1 MTHELL
7 LWQSRFAEYLVVRG
21 TSPRTLETYR
31 AELAHF
37 FTFLEAHGVQSL
49 TELTRDHLEGY
60 RTFLFYQRTRSGRN
74 LALSTQQVRLQAVRR
89 FARFLAQE
97 RYHLLDVGLH
107 IELPRRMQTLPR
119 VILTESET
127 ARLMEAPDVTR
138 PLGQRDR
145 ALLELLYGTGMR
157 NSELTELRLEHLD
170 LARRLVHV
178 VQGKGGK
185 DRVVPLGDEAQAW
198 LEEYLARARGQ
209 LLRRREETRVFLTFF
224 GKPIHREDLAVIV
237 ARCGQRAGLE
247 KHVTPHVLRHSCAT
261 HMLRRG
267 AGIRHLQ
274 VMLGHSSADT
284 TQRYTRVEPSDLRK
298 VLRRCHPRER
308 CE

>member
-7 LWQSRFAEYLVVRG
+7 LWQSRFSEYLAMRG

-31 AELAHF
+31 TELVHF
-37 FTFLEAHGVQSL
+37 FAFLDENGVESL

-60 RTFLFYQRTRSGRN
+60 RTHLFYQRTRAGRN

-89 FARFLAQE
+89 FAKFLAHE
-97 RYHLLDVGLH
+97 RYHLMDVGLH
-107 IELPRRMQTLPR
+107 IELPSRQQTLPR
-119 VILTESET
+119 VILTEIEA
-127 ARLMEAPDVTR
+127 ARLMEAPDVTKAMG
-138 PLGQRDR
+138 LRDR
-145 ALLELLYGTGMR
+145 ALLELLYGTGIR
-157 NSELTELRLEHLD
+157 NSELIGLRLEHLD

-178 VQGKGGK
+178 VQGKGRK

-209 LLRRREETRVFLTFF
+209 LLHRGEHLLVFVTYF
-224 GKPIHREDLAVIV
+224 GGPIEREDLAAIV

-261 HMLRRG
+261 HMLKRG
-267 AGIRHLQ
+267 AGLRHLQ

-308 CE
+308 PE